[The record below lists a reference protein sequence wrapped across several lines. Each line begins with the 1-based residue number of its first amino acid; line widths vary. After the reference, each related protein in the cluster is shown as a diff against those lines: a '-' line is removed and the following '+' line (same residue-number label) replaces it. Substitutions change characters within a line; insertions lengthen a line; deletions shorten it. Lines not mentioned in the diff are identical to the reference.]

1 MKAYLRL
8 AIISLAL
15 AVISSFVVVRS
26 FCAETLNSPDAAAK
40 IVKQD
45 TGVKAQIKE
54 VKQKIGLVNNDPCRI
69 SLTVSSTDDKG
80 KTTDEIYEFT
90 LTDMNKALVD
100 LKVSGKKI
108 EVTIPC
114 KNKEK
119 LVKVYKNGEQQ
130 AWGSEAKLEEAD
142 VETARNVAEAF
153 RSVITQCE
161 K

>member
-1 MKAYLRL
+1 M
-8 AIISLAL
+8 
-15 AVISSFVVVRS
+15 
-26 FCAETLNSPDAAAK
+26 
-40 IVKQD
+40 
-45 TGVKAQIKE
+45 
-54 VKQKIGLVNNDPCRI
+54 IGLVNNDPCRI
-69 SLTVSSTDDKG
+69 SITVSSTDDKG

-119 LVKVYKNGEQQ
+119 LVKAYKNGEQQ
-130 AWGSEAKLEEAD
+130 AWGSEAKLEAAD

-153 RSVITQCE
+153 KSAITQCE